1 MSLNCSGIIYT
12 KQSINCSLT
21 TLTFENTVTVSVDY
35 GDGTQNDSFLMNDN
49 AITLNKSYA
58 KSGVY
63 TFRPKIVGHLVNLSF
78 EINVQPL
85 EIFRL
90 QCDLVGQ
97 TGEYVNCLI
106 IDVMSNAN
114 VGILIDF
121 GDGEQRL
128 LYLVNADIPVQKI
141 YATSGSMVIVAKSID
156 KYLNN
161 EIKNATVEITG
172 SKLFQFIEY
181 LYLFS
186 LKYVLPRSFMLQTH
200 SNNR

>member
-1 MSLNCSGIIYT
+1 MSLSCSDIIYT
-12 KQSINCSLT
+12 QQSINCSLT
-21 TLTFENTVTVSVDY
+21 ALTHENTVTVSIDY
-35 GDGTQNDSFLMNDN
+35 GDGTQNDSFIMNDN
-49 AITLNKSYA
+49 TILLNKSYA

-63 TFRPKIVGHLVNLSF
+63 KIRPKIVGHLVNLSF
-78 EINVQPL
+78 EIKIQPF

-90 QCDLVGQ
+90 QCDLAGQ

-128 LYLVNADIPVQKI
+128 LYLVNADIPMQKI

-156 KYLNN
+156 KYLNY

-172 SKLFQFIEY
+172 SK
-181 LYLFS
+181 
-186 LKYVLPRSFMLQTH
+186 
-200 SNNR
+200 

>member
-12 KQSINCSLT
+12 RQSINCSLT
-21 TLTFENTVTVSVDY
+21 TLSYENAVTVLVDY
-35 GDGTQNDSFLMNDN
+35 GDGTQNDSFLMSNN
-49 AITLNKSYA
+49 TITLNKSYA

-63 TFRPKIVGHLVNLSF
+63 TIWITIVNHFMNLKYQ
-78 EINVQPL
+78 IDIQPF

-90 QCDLVGQ
+90 QCDLVGH

-128 LYLVNADIPVQKI
+128 LYLVNADIPMQKI

-156 KYLNN
+156 KYLNY

-172 SKLFQFIEY
+172 SK
-181 LYLFS
+181 
-186 LKYVLPRSFMLQTH
+186 
-200 SNNR
+200 

>member
-1 MSLNCSGIIYT
+1 MNCSGIIYT
-12 KQSINCSLT
+12 QQSINCSLT
-21 TLTFENTVTVSVDY
+21 TLTHENTVTVLVDY
-35 GDGTQNDSFLMNDN
+35 GDQTQDDSFLMNDN
-49 AITLNKSYA
+49 TILLNKSYA

-63 TFRPKIVGHLVNLSF
+63 KIRTWIVGNLLNLKYKYQ
-78 EINVQPL
+78 IDIQPF

-90 QCDLVGQ
+90 QCDLAGQ

-128 LYLVNADIPVQKI
+128 LYLVNADIPMQKI

-156 KYLNN
+156 KYLNY

-172 SKLFQFIEY
+172 SI
-181 LYLFS
+181 
-186 LKYVLPRSFMLQTH
+186 
-200 SNNR
+200 